1 MRSIKTN
8 APAKINIGLNILS
21 KRDDGFHNLKTFFY
35 PIYDLYDSITFEKSD
50 QFSFSSTDPSIKSS
64 SSNLIVKA
72 LTIVEQIINKK
83 LDVKIILEKKIPIGG
98 GLGGGSSDAASTLL
112 SINSLFD
119 LNLTHEQLFEIALEL
134 GSDVPF
140 FLVNKPAIGTSRGEV
155 LEFIDLKISLP
166 ILIVNPGIHLST
178 KEAFLNI
185 IPQELESDCYLKL
198 LSKQLDFSTLREC
211 FKNDFEQFVF
221 AKHPEIG
228 NIKENLYKSCAK
240 YALMSGSGST
250 VFGIF
255 DNLADAEMAL
265 KKINKNYFTFI
276 SHADY

>member
-112 SINSLFD
+112 SINSNTSPREVPIAGLF
-119 LNLTHEQLFEIALEL
+119 T
-134 GSDVPF
+134 
-140 FLVNKPAIGTSRGEV
+140 KKKGTSEPNSNA
-155 LEFIDLKISLP
+155 IS
-166 ILIVNPGIHLST
+166 NNCS
-178 KEAFLNI
+178 
-185 IPQELESDCYLKL
+185 
-198 LSKQLDFSTLREC
+198 
-211 FKNDFEQFVF
+211 
-221 AKHPEIG
+221 
-228 NIKENLYKSCAK
+228 
-240 YALMSGSGST
+240 
-250 VFGIF
+250 
-255 DNLADAEMAL
+255 
-265 KKINKNYFTFI
+265 
-276 SHADY
+276 